1 MTHILLTGYEPFG
14 DHETN
19 PSATVTESLDGMA
32 LGGATVVGRE
42 LPVVFD
48 EALPR
53 VRSLIDTH
61 DPVAILSTGLMPERR
76 VLTVERT
83 GINVRDCD
91 DVPDNDD
98 QRPVDQPVVADGPDA
113 YFATLPVKRLVAAAR
128 EASVPARVS
137 NTPALTCAT
146 TSSMR
151 RDTTWRRTTWGSCR
165 GSFTSRTRTRR
176 RRAGPTPS
184 RACRSTRWSGGSR
197 RCFEFWPTRRR
208 TTPRRR
214 SGGLEV
220 PR

>member
-1 MTHILLTGYEPFG
+1 MTRILLTGYEPFG
-14 DHETN
+14 NHETN
-19 PSATVTESLDGMA
+19 PSATVAEFLDGMA

-83 GINVRDCD
+83 GINVRDCG

-137 NTPALTCAT
+137 NTAGTHLCNNILYAT
-146 TSSMR
+146 RHHVATNDLEIPSGFVHVPYSHAQAA
-151 RDTTWRRTTWGSCR
+151 RRTDPVPSLSVDAMER
-165 GSFTSRTRTRR
+165 GIAEMLRVL
-176 RRAGPTPS
+176 ADE
-184 RACRSTRWSGGSR
+184 A
-197 RCFEFWPTRRR
+197 
-208 TTPRRR
+208 
-214 SGGLEV
+214 
-220 PR
+220 